1 MSNLLDFDTPLFEK
15 DDLVED
21 VVIDIDGIGSTS
33 EMDARDMV
41 DNLSK
46 FYYDEEF
53 MRKNPNVKKRIDSE
67 LESLRVL
74 IKMRKA
80 DEAVHD
86 AIIKAIS
93 ANNSNASLYRSLAE
107 IQKTILSIT
116 SKMNDIVSGLNNM
129 LKGFQLELNFEE
141 KTNDETTEESIS
153 NKTTHRGTKEF
164 INQMLNPKEE
174 RLFEDEMDEEE

>member
-93 ANNSNASLYRSLAE
+93 ANNSNASLYRS
-107 IQKTILSIT
+107 
-116 SKMNDIVSGLNNM
+116 
-129 LKGFQLELNFEE
+129 
-141 KTNDETTEESIS
+141 
-153 NKTTHRGTKEF
+153 
-164 INQMLNPKEE
+164 
-174 RLFEDEMDEEE
+174 